1 MTRPISE
8 ARLPPRICR
17 FLQGSWA
24 LLRQPRQV
32 RRDWTVTKTVT
43 RTLTLLV
50 VGAVTI
56 LANFTDAYADSPL
69 VWSAPTKI
77 DLSSEYLSGVSCI
90 ASTTC
95 IAVDHAGGIFK
106 SAGSTSEAPWSL
118 QSFPL
123 VEPAAVSCVTAQFC
137 VIANRDGSVLYSEDA
152 AAPTPSWVLEEH
164 ADHSGSP
171 LSAISCVSTTFCVA
185 ADEAG
190 NILTSTNPTGGSGT
204 WVSVPVDKAGR
215 TSRAIAIYGVAC
227 PTETLC
233 VASDGAGRILT
244 STHPTGGKAAWQ
256 VRSAEANVTIWGISC
271 SSATLCVAVD
281 GGGNVLVSTDPIAE
295 AWTVNYRVDTHPLEG
310 VSCVAPATCVAI
322 DEAGNVVMSSAAASG
337 VSGWTVANVDGG
349 ARQLTGVSCES
360 SQRCVVVDSQG
371 NVLIGASAPSR
382 TLSVSLSGTG
392 FGSVTGGGISCP
404 GACSALAPNGST
416 VTLIAAPSAGSTF
429 IGWSGACTGS
439 GPCQI
444 VMSSDYS
451 VTAEYA
457 ARPLA
462 AGGGGGNR
470 GGVPPATNP
479 TVAGAVISLAAGV
492 AIPLHCW
499 AKSDSCLP
507 VSLTL
512 TAVESFGGKHL
523 VAVSAGHNSVSMR
536 KKVLVG
542 ATTVAIRAGE
552 TITARVLLNRVGRSL
567 LRARHR
573 FSARLAITAT
583 STTVLWKQTVGL
595 FQRAKTKHS

>member
-1 MTRPISE
+1 MVTRPISE
-8 ARLPPRICR
+8 ARLIPQSCRSLRGSRALPRQR
-17 FLQGSWA
+17 
-24 LLRQPRQV
+24 RQV
-32 RRDWTVTKTVT
+32 RNYWTVTKPVT
-43 RTLTLLV
+43 RMLTLLV
-50 VGAVTI
+50 VLAVTI
-56 LANFTDAYADSPL
+56 VANSTDAYADSPL

-77 DLSSEYLSGVSCI
+77 DLSNEYLSGVSCV
-90 ASTTC
+90 ATMVC
-95 IAVDHAGGIFK
+95 VAVDHAGGVFK
-106 SAGSTSEAPWSL
+106 SVSSTLELPWSL

-123 VEPAAVSCVTAQFC
+123 VEPAAVSCVSTQFC
-137 VIANRDGSVLYSEDA
+137 VVANRDGSVLYSEDA
-152 AAPTPSWVLEEH
+152 AALAPSWVLEEH

-171 LSAISCVSTTFCVA
+171 LSAISCVSTTLCVA

-190 NILTSTNPTGGSGT
+190 NILTSTNPTGGAGA
-204 WVSVPVDKAGR
+204 WLSVPVDKAGR
-215 TSRAIAIYGVAC
+215 TSRAIPIYGVAC

-295 AWTVNYRVDTHPLEG
+295 AWTVNYRVDAHSLEG
-310 VSCVAPATCVAI
+310 VSCVARATCVAI

-337 VSGWTVANVDGG
+337 VPGWTVANVDGG

-360 SQRCVVVDSQG
+360 SQRCVVVDSYG
-371 NVLIGASAPSR
+371 NVLTGTPAPSR
-382 TLSVSLSGTG
+382 TLSVSLAGTG
-392 FGSVTGGGISCP
+392 SGSVGGGGISCP
-404 GACSALAPNGST
+404 GVCSAVEPNGST
-416 VTLIAAPSAGSTF
+416 VTLIAAASPGSTF
-429 IGWSGACTGS
+429 IGWSGVCTGN

-444 VMSSDYS
+444 VMDSDSS

-457 ARPLA
+457 AKSLGA
-462 AGGGGGNR
+462 GSGGGGG
-470 GGVPPATNP
+470 VTPATRP

-492 AIPLHCW
+492 GIPLHCW
-499 AKSDSCLP
+499 AKSGSCLP

-512 TAVESFGGKHL
+512 TVVESFGGKRL

-542 ATTVAIRAGE
+542 ATTTTIKAGE
-552 TITARVLLNRVGRSL
+552 TITVRVLLNRVGRNL

-573 FSARLAITAT
+573 ISARLAITAA

-595 FQRAKTKHS
+595 FQRAKAKHR